1 MKNAVIYARYSS
13 QGQNEQSIEGQIRIC
28 TEFAENN
35 SYTVVKIYT
44 DKARSGT
51 NDHRPDFQKMI
62 ADADSGAFEQ
72 IIVYKFDRFARN
84 RVDSIM
90 YKAQLKKKY
99 GIRVVSA
106 TEPVSDDEGGE
117 FYEMFLEWNDEKYS
131 QRLSKRVHDGLDT
144 SVKNGT
150 YCGGK
155 LIYGYKLIDTDKRGN
170 KGIIHKV
177 AIDEEQ
183 AEVVRY
189 IFEEYAKGTP
199 KKEIA
204 DELNRRHVLY
214 RGKPFKFRTFENWLS
229 NPKYTGECMHG
240 KRISTNTY
248 PPIIDKATFAT
259 VQKRLEKNKILA
271 GANSAVEPYILTGKT
286 FCGYC
291 GDSMTAGGG
300 TSHTGAKHYYYVC
313 HSKRKGGCRKS
324 SENKNNLEYT
334 VAKAVYDFLSRRENA
349 EIAAQDTIR
358 HYEQRT
364 GEDSLRSIEAR
375 IRHAQDEAE
384 QLTNAFIFARN
395 ELLRANIEKK
405 MTEQEILIKDLCA
418 SKAQIELERGKKITK
433 EKIIDFIAEMLKGDP
448 SDKGYQKKLIDNL
461 VYKVFVY
468 DDNIITYLTFGNDKE
483 IKEISLADTDK
494 AIADKGVQPLSSLV
508 PVAGL
513 EPARY
518 RYPRILSPLRLPFRH
533 TGGCIYLTQTSITQ
547 LSAYM
552 SHFRHF
558 VFPSA
563 ASRSRAFC
571 FYRRKSLSPFNYA
584 MRYSG
589 NIVVGI
595 NFKAVP

>member
-1 MKNAVIYARYSS
+1 MSVNVVIYARYSS
-13 QGQNEQSIEGQIRIC
+13 HAQNEQSIEGQIRIC
-28 TEFAENN
+28 TEYAENN
-35 SYTVVKIYT
+35 GYTVVKIYT

-183 AEVVRY
+183 AEIVRY

-204 DELNRRHVLY
+204 DDLNRRHVLY

-229 NPKYTGECMHG
+229 NAKYTGECMHG

-248 PPIIDKATFAT
+248 PQIIDKATFAA
-259 VQKRLEKNKILA
+259 VQKRLIKNKILA
-271 GANSAVEPYILTGKT
+271 GANSAVEPYILTGKA

-313 HSKRKGGCRKS
+313 HQKRKGDCR
-324 SENKNNLEYT
+324 
-334 VAKAVYDFLSRRENA
+334 
-349 EIAAQDTIR
+349 
-358 HYEQRT
+358 RT
-364 GEDSLRSIEAR
+364 GASVYGIHL
-375 IRHAQDEAE
+375 
-384 QLTNAFIFARN
+384 LGRN
-395 ELLRANIEKK
+395 RNI
-405 MTEQEILIKDLCA
+405 
-418 SKAQIELERGKKITK
+418 
-433 EKIIDFIAEMLKGDP
+433 
-448 SDKGYQKKLIDNL
+448 
-461 VYKVFVY
+461 
-468 DDNIITYLTFGNDKE
+468 
-483 IKEISLADTDK
+483 
-494 AIADKGVQPLSSLV
+494 
-508 PVAGL
+508 
-513 EPARY
+513 
-518 RYPRILSPLRLPFRH
+518 
-533 TGGCIYLTQTSITQ
+533 
-547 LSAYM
+547 
-552 SHFRHF
+552 
-558 VFPSA
+558 
-563 ASRSRAFC
+563 
-571 FYRRKSLSPFNYA
+571 
-584 MRYSG
+584 
-589 NIVVGI
+589 
-595 NFKAVP
+595 

>member
-1 MKNAVIYARYSS
+1 MNKNAVIYARYSS

-28 TEFAENN
+28 TEYAE
-35 SYTVVKIYT
+35 SQGYTVIRVYT

-62 ADADSGAFEQ
+62 ADAESGAFEQ

-90 YKAQLKKKY
+90 YKAQLKKRY

-170 KGIIHKV
+170 KGIIHRV

-183 AEVVRY
+183 AAVVRY
-189 IFEEYAKGTP
+189 IFTEYAQGTP

-204 DELNRRHVLY
+204 DELNKRHVLY
-214 RGKPFKFRTFENWLS
+214 RGKPFTYRTFENWLS
-229 NPKYTGECMHG
+229 NRKYTGDCMHG
-240 KRISTNTY
+240 TRVCDHTY
-248 PPIIDKATFAT
+248 PAIIDKATFAA

-271 GANSAVEPYILTGKT
+271 GANSAVEPYILTGKA
-286 FCGYC
+286 FCGFC

-324 SENKNNLEYT
+324 SENKNNLEFT
-334 VAKAVYDFLSRRENA
+334 VANAVYDFLSRRENA
-349 EIAAQDTIR
+349 ELVAQDTINY
-358 HYEQRT
+358 YEKRT

-384 QLTNAFIFARN
+384 QLTNAFILARN
-395 ELLRANIEKK
+395 DMLRANIERK
-405 MTEQEILIKDLCA
+405 MQEIEILIKDLSA
-418 SKAQIELERGKKITK
+418 SKAQIELERGKKYTK
-433 EKIIDFIAEMLKGDP
+433 ETIIDFIAEMLKGDP
-448 SDKGYQKKLIDNL
+448 ADKEYQKTLIDNL

-468 DDNIITYLTFGNDKE
+468 DDHIITYLTFGNEKD
-483 IKEISLADTDK
+483 IKEISLADNDK
-494 AIADKGVQPLSSLV
+494 AIDELKVQPLSSLV
-508 PVAGL
+508 HQDDL
-513 EPARY
+513 
-518 RYPRILSPLRLPFRH
+518 
-533 TGGCIYLTQTSITQ
+533 
-547 LSAYM
+547 
-552 SHFRHF
+552 
-558 VFPSA
+558 
-563 ASRSRAFC
+563 
-571 FYRRKSLSPFNYA
+571 N
-584 MRYSG
+584 
-589 NIVVGI
+589 
-595 NFKAVP
+595 

>member
-1 MKNAVIYARYSS
+1 MNKNAVIYARYSS

-28 TEFAENN
+28 TEYAE
-35 SYTVVKIYT
+35 SQGYTVVRVYT

-62 ADADSGAFEQ
+62 ADAESGAFEQ

-90 YKAQLKKKY
+90 YKAQLKKRY

-150 YCGGK
+150 YCGGY

-170 KGIIHKV
+170 KGIIHRV

-183 AEVVRY
+183 AAVVRY
-189 IFEEYAKGTP
+189 IFTEYAQGTP

-204 DELNRRHVLY
+204 DELNKRHILY
-214 RGKPFKFRTFENWLS
+214 RGKPFTYRTFENWLS
-229 NPKYTGECMHG
+229 NRKYTGDCMHG
-240 KRISTNTY
+240 TRVCDHTY
-248 PPIIDKATFAT
+248 PAIIDKATFAA

-271 GANSAVEPYILTGKT
+271 GANSAVEPYILTGKA
-286 FCGYC
+286 FCGFC

-324 SENKNNLEYT
+324 SENKNNLEFT
-334 VAKAVYDFLSRRENA
+334 VANAVYDFLSRRENA
-349 EIAAQDTIR
+349 ELVAQDTINY
-358 HYEQRT
+358 YEKRT

-375 IRHAQDEAE
+375 IRHAQNEAE
-384 QLTNAFIFARN
+384 QLTNAFILARN
-395 ELLRANIEKK
+395 DMLRANIERK
-405 MTEQEILIKDLCA
+405 MQEIEILIKDLSA
-418 SKAQIELERGKKITK
+418 SKAQIELERGKKFTK
-433 EKIIDFIAEMLKGDP
+433 EKIVDFISEMLKGDP
-448 SDKGYQKKLIDNL
+448 ADKEYQKTLIDNL

-468 DDNIITYLTFGNDKE
+468 DDHIITYLTFGNEKD
-483 IKEISLADTDK
+483 IKEISLADNDK
-494 AIADKGVQPLSSLV
+494 AIDELKVQPLSSLV
-508 PVAGL
+508 HHA
-513 EPARY
+513 
-518 RYPRILSPLRLPFRH
+518 PLMRGFIVRN
-533 TGGCIYLTQTSITQ
+533 
-547 LSAYM
+547 M
-552 SHFRHF
+552 KHF
-558 VFPSA
+558 
-563 ASRSRAFC
+563 
-571 FYRRKSLSPFNYA
+571 
-584 MRYSG
+584 
-589 NIVVGI
+589 
-595 NFKAVP
+595 